1 MTWLEVN
8 RLLGRQVRPHI
19 QLLQTEDGEISD
31 SQDIA
36 EALNSFFIYRT
47 QAVAANTSPR
57 LAQKDSAVPVQ
68 FTFKPVEE
76 GTVVELLSNVNMR
89 KAIWAVWDQC
99 QRSKASR
106 NYTGSI
112 PLWCVQPGTTL
123 APSLCGVFNQSITS
137 ACYLGNGNVPM

>member
-19 QLLQTEDGEISD
+19 QLLQTEDGEILD

-68 FTFKPVEE
+68 FTFKPV
-76 GTVVELLSNVNMR
+76 
-89 KAIWAVWDQC
+89 
-99 QRSKASR
+99 
-106 NYTGSI
+106 
-112 PLWCVQPGTTL
+112 
-123 APSLCGVFNQSITS
+123 
-137 ACYLGNGNVPM
+137 